1 MSTLERLKRLEGLV
15 QVFGSDR
22 LLDTTINK
30 LMKTKKQEL
39 VKRLSSIQYELK
51 RLEQTYQINSDEFKD
66 KYDAGLLGDDVDYI
80 KWASLIDMEQ
90 RIRKQMRYLDGY
102 VLDFHIQI
110 RDNLNEDNN
119 VFIYE

>member
-51 RLEQTYQINSDEFKD
+51 RLEQTYQINSNEFKD
-66 KYDAGLLGDDVDYI
+66 KYHAGLLGDDVDYI

-90 RIRKQMRYLDGY
+90 RIRKQMRYLD
-102 VLDFHIQI
+102 D
-110 RDNLNEDNN
+110 DS
-119 VFIYE
+119 